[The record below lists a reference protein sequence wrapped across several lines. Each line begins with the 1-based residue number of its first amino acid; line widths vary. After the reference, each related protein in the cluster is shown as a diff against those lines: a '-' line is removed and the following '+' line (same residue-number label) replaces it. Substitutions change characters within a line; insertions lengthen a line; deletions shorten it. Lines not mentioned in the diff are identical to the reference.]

1 MDFIDEDGIENVTSE
16 RTGIKIIPLFES
28 ATTFINGSIVDNEV
42 APASP
47 DCPTLAPRR
56 TPAPCSVAF
65 PIFNLV
71 RKCSGILIFLIFIDG
86 FCGF

>member
-42 APASP
+42 APDSP
-47 DCPTLAPRR
+47 ACPACPTLAPR
-56 TPAPCSVAF
+56 
-65 PIFNLV
+65 
-71 RKCSGILIFLIFIDG
+71 
-86 FCGF
+86 